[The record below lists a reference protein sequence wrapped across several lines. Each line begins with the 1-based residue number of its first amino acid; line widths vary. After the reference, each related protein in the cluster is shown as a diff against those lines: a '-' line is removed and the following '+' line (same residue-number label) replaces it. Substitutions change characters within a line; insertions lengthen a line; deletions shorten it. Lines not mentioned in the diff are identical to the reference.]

1 MKVKFK
7 QGMMNYK
14 KILFFPVL
22 ILILLM
28 ASCEDEFTEIGS
40 GLINGIEVQEPY
52 IVENISAYNEKIQ
65 SVQTNNTAL
74 YKLGTYNDPV
84 FGTSETSILT
94 QVTLED
100 NNHNFGQEPELDSVI
115 LTLPYFSNQISQ
127 EEYELDSIFGEGSFE
142 IQIAESNQFLRTV
155 DPGEDG
161 DFENAQIYYSDQLNE
176 FLPNIDTGNPIFTS
190 DPITPSDSTSVKV
203 LFDQLSAEII
213 DTLNV
218 SPRIRLK
225 LPNEFFE
232 DKILSKAG
240 EEELVS
246 NQNFINY
253 FRGIYIKAQQTG
265 NESVMGLFDLVQED
279 AGITMFY
286 RSMRN
291 APSLDPEAEDSLI
304 ETFNKFNLNFTG
316 IKTNLY
322 EKNELVDL
330 SNPDTENGDANL
342 YLQGGQGSMGVLKLF
357 DGPDSDNDGVSDELD
372 SLRSKNQLINEATL
386 RLYVNQ
392 DLAPSSVN
400 RSRRIFVYDLDNN
413 RVLIDYQIDITASPN
428 VPESSRT
435 IHLAPL
441 DENDGN
447 PFYKI
452 RLTSHINDIINN
464 DSTNVT
470 LGLNVAQNVENA
482 RLFDVRESE
491 TDRIDGLIETSLST
505 PRGVV
510 LHGTKSEN
518 EDDDEDDTKRLELSI
533 QTTENN

>member
-1 MKVKFK
+1 MI
-7 QGMMNYK
+7 NHK
-14 KILFFPVL
+14 KIFFLPALFL
-22 ILILLM
+22 ALLM
-28 ASCEDEFTEIGS
+28 ASCEDEFTEIG
-40 GLINGIEVQEPY
+40 GGFINGIEVQEPY
-52 IVENISAYNEKIQ
+52 VVENISAYNEKIQ
-65 SVQTNNTAL
+65 SVQTNNLRL
-74 YKLGTYNDPV
+74 YKLGTFNDPV

-94 QVTLED
+94 QLTLED
-100 NNHNFGQEPELDSVI
+100 NDHNFGQEPELDSVI
-115 LTLPYFSNQISQ
+115 LTIPYFSQQIDQ
-127 EEYELDSIFGEGSFE
+127 EEYELDSIFGQGTFQL
-142 IQIAESNQFLRTV
+142 QISESNQFLRTV

-161 DFENAQIYYSDQLNE
+161 DFENAQIYYSDQLND
-176 FLPNIDTGNPIFTS
+176 FLPNINTANPIFTS

-203 LFDQLSAEII
+203 LFDQLSTDVI

-225 LPNEFFE
+225 LPNQFFE

-246 NQNFINY
+246 NQNFVNY

-265 NESVMGLFDLVQED
+265 NEPVMGIFDLLQED

-291 APSLDPEAEDSLI
+291 APSLEPDAEDSLV

-322 EKNELVDL
+322 EKDELVDL
-330 SNPDTENGDANL
+330 SNPDTENGDENL

-357 DGPDSDNDGVSDELD
+357 DGPDSDNDGVSDELEQ
-372 SLRSKNQLINEATL
+372 LRSENQLINEATL

-392 DLAPSSVN
+392 DLAPSNVN
-400 RSRRIFVYDLDNN
+400 RSRRIFIYDLDNN
-413 RVLIDYQIDITASPN
+413 RLLIDYQIDPTASPN
-428 VPESSRT
+428 VPEASRT
-435 IHLAPL
+435 THLVPL
-441 DENDGN
+441 DQNDGN

-452 RLTSHINDIINN
+452 RLTSHINDVINN

-491 TDRIDGLIETSLST
+491 TDRLNGLIETSLNT

-510 LHGTKSEN
+510 LHGTQTEN
-518 EDDDEDDTKRLELSI
+518 QDDDTKKLKLSI
-533 QTTENN
+533 QTTANN

>member
-1 MKVKFK
+1 
-7 QGMMNYK
+7 
-14 KILFFPVL
+14 VL
-22 ILILLM
+22 ISILLVS
-28 ASCEDEFTEIGS
+28 SCEEELTEIGS
-40 GLINGIEVQEPY
+40 GFINGIKVQEPFV
-52 IVENISAYNEKIQ
+52 VENISAYNEKIQ
-65 SVQTNNTAL
+65 SVQTNNATL

-94 QVTLED
+94 QLTLEEVD
-100 NNHNFGQEPELDSVI
+100 HDFGQEPQLDSVI
-115 LTLPYFSNQISQ
+115 LTIPYFSEQIDQ
-127 EEYELDSIFGEGSFE
+127 EEYELDSIFGQGSFE
-142 IQIAESNQFLRTV
+142 IQISESNQFLRTV
-155 DPGEDG
+155 DPGENG
-161 DFENAQIYYSDQLNE
+161 DFENTQIYYSDQLND
-176 FLPNIDTGNPIFTS
+176 FLPNIDTANPIFTS
-190 DPITPSDSTSVKV
+190 DPIIPSDATNELV
-203 LFDQLSAEII
+203 LFDQLSDDVI

-225 LPNEFFE
+225 LPNQFFE

-240 EEELVS
+240 EEELIS
-246 NQNFINY
+246 NQNFVNY
-253 FRGIYIKAQQTG
+253 FRGIYIKAQQTT
-265 NESVMGLFDLVQED
+265 NEPIMGLFDLVQED

-286 RSMRN
+286 KSMRN
-291 APSLDPEAEDSLI
+291 APSLEPDAPDSLV
-304 ETFNKFNLNFTG
+304 ETFNKFKLNFTG

-330 SNPDTENGDANL
+330 SNPDTENGDENL

-372 SLRSKNQLINEATL
+372 SLRSKNQLVNEATL

-392 DLAPSSVN
+392 ELAPSSIN
-400 RSRRIFVYDLDNN
+400 RTNRIFIYDLDNN
-413 RVLIDYQIDITASPN
+413 RLLIDYQIDPTASPN
-428 VPESSRT
+428 VPDQSRT
-435 IHLAPL
+435 LHLAPL
-441 DENDGN
+441 AQDEDNN

-491 TDRIDGLIETSLST
+491 TDRIDGLIETSLTT

-510 LHGTKSEN
+510 LHGTESAN
-518 EDDDEDDTKRLELSI
+518 ETKRLKLSI